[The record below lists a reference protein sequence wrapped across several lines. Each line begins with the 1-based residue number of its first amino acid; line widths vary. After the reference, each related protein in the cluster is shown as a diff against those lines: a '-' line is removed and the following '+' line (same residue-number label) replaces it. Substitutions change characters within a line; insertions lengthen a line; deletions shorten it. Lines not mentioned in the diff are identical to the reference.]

1 MKENFKELKENV
13 KILLVDDDLDYLQV
27 TAFFLKSKGYKID
40 IATSGVEAINKVKE
54 GNIHIVLLDYYM
66 PGLTGE
72 DVINKIR
79 EFNNKIIII
88 LQTGFSGQQP
98 PAETLE
104 RLDIQNYHDKS
115 DGAEKLL
122 LQVMSAVRIFDQQT
136 KVYLSE
142 YRAKAIGSLVKGI
155 AEELKSPLLSIGAGI
170 EATKILIET
179 SESKQDKELLEQ
191 INTLYLGNKEC
202 LKKIDKVL
210 STLILQSEA
219 SSEEQTISI
228 TDIVEILEYLMI
240 NEMKIKKIK
249 FEKNLHDAGNDYIT
263 GRVSDLIFV
272 LSEIINK
279 IISVAELESVI
290 DLSINSTADAWYIT
304 IKCDTAEQNNMDIY
318 LIRNVLAGMSGTS
331 LQLLN
336 GAFVIEVKKLKE

>member
-142 YRAKAIGSLVKGI
+142 YRAKAIGGLIKGI
-155 AEELKSPLLSIGAGI
+155 AEELKSPILSIGAGI
-170 EATKILIET
+170 EATKILIES

-219 SSEEQTISI
+219 SSEEQTINI
-228 TDIVEILEYLMI
+228 ADIVEILEYLMI

-249 FEKNLHDAGNDYIT
+249 FEKNLHDAGGDYIT

-279 IISVAELESVI
+279 IIEVAELESKI
-290 DLSINSTADAWYIT
+290 DLGINATDSAWYIT
-304 IKCDTAEQNNMDIY
+304 IKCDSAEQNNMDIY
-318 LIRNVLAGMSGTS
+318 LIKNVLAGMNGIS

-336 GAFVIEVKKLKE
+336 GAFVVEVKKLKE